1 MKCSNF
7 PFQLWD
13 ILSVHVWS
21 TSETDNDQVME
32 EDIQTHACKVW
43 LGNILASVLI
53 PVISP
58 AEVMCDLC
66 TL

>member
-1 MKCSNF
+1 MKCSHF

-21 TSETDNDQVME
+21 TSETDNDQVMD

-43 LGNILASVLI
+43 LGNILASALS

-58 AEVMCDLC
+58 AKGPCDLY
-66 TL
+66 T